1 MIKNLIAFV
10 DNVSDRYISEL
21 MENARTKKKELD
33 IIIEAK
39 ITAEQIKEI
48 INGLTILLANVTNEQ
63 SDAEKIKG
71 GIVKNVQ

>member
-1 MIKNLIAFV
+1 LIKNLIAFV